1 MNNSRK
7 WQVSDLAFKQQH
19 EIFNLSKLFPKEEQ
33 YSLTS
38 QIRRSSRSVCA
49 NLSEAFGKR
58 RYPAHLISKL
68 TDADAENYETETWL
82 NITQDCEYITEQELY
97 TIRDLNTQIGKL
109 LYYMIQNV
117 SKFSHE
123 R

>member
-1 MNNSRK
+1 
-7 WQVSDLAFKQQH
+7 LAFKQQH
-19 EIFNLSKLFPKEEQ
+19 EVFKLSKSFPKEEQ

-58 RYPAHLISKL
+58 RYSAHLISKL

-82 NITQDCEYITEQELY
+82 DIAKDCEYVEERDIL

-109 LYYMIQNV
+109 IYYMIQNV
-117 SKFSHE
+117 SKFCHE
-123 R
+123 S

>member
-1 MNNSRK
+1 
-7 WQVSDLAFKQQH
+7 LAFKQQH
-19 EIFNLSKLFPKEEQ
+19 EVFNLTKSFPKEEQ

-58 RYPAHLISKL
+58 RYSAHLISKL

-82 NITQDCEYITEQELY
+82 DIAKDCEYVEEQDILK
-97 TIRDLNTQIGKL
+97 IRDLNTQIGKL
-109 LYYMIQNV
+109 IYYMIQNV

-123 R
+123 G